1 MNGSISTLSQY
12 FVTRFSPLS
21 HVEEPSPE
29 ATFAARQRTAGR
41 TGGHPRRSLSSH
53 PSGGT
58 VVLESHVSSSAL
70 PVESPPPQ
78 LQPLAELP
86 ALVIAEPSR
95 DVRGWEIRSQAGE
108 VLGVV
113 SDLLADPDRLVAEFR
128 VVSPLKTGDVQ
139 VVVPVAAVAARP
151 PYLLVGSGLQPIKLR
166 YVSTIRLTVTA
177 TLAVL
182 VVIILWLTRA
192 WGC

>member
-1 MNGSISTLSQY
+1 M
-12 FVTRFSPLS
+12 
-21 HVEEPSPE
+21 
-29 ATFAARQRTAGR
+29 
-41 TGGHPRRSLSSH
+41 
-53 PSGGT
+53 
-58 VVLESHVSSSAL
+58 SSSAL

-86 ALVIAEPSR
+86 ALVVAEPSG
-95 DVRGWEIRSQAGE
+95 DVRGWEIRSEAGE

-113 SDLLADPDRLVAEFR
+113 SDLLADPDRLVAEFL
-128 VVSPLKTGDVQ
+128 VVSPETGDVP

-182 VVIILWLTRA
+182 VVIIVWLTRA